1 MQEQNPLENDRSS
14 LPTATEIR
22 RLRDEHIS
30 LTAERL
36 TAAVGKRLWRFQ
48 WDGELGFDD
57 LLLEPSD
64 ERALIISRLSERDL
78 EKVLHIMEDNMDAA
92 GYRYDVDLVKYKEHP
107 FFHIRYFSELKTEED
122 VEAPVGKNT
131 REVASFF
138 DSDSSSDVSVSEEEA
153 TPSTED
159 LLVAW
164 DM

>member
-1 MQEQNPLENDRSS
+1 MQSPLENEKSS

-36 TAAVGKRLWRFQ
+36 TIAVGKRLWRFQ

-57 LLLEPSD
+57 LSLDPSD

-78 EKVLHIMEDNMDAA
+78 EKVVHMIEDNMDAA

-122 VEAPVGKNT
+122 VEELVENG
-131 REVASFF
+131 S
-138 DSDSSSDVSVSEEEA
+138 DSDASSDVSESEDA
-153 TPSTED
+153 ASSSAED

-164 DM
+164 DI